1 MAAGEGLDHTKE
13 SNWKEF
19 ALVVG
24 GMVVGV
30 YLIIKYL

>member
-1 MAAGEGLDHTKE
+1 MAAGQGLDHSKE
-13 SNWKEF
+13 SKWKEF

-24 GMVVGV
+24 GMALSV

>member
-1 MAAGEGLDHTKE
+1 MAAGEGLDHTKQG
-13 SNWKEF
+13 NWKEF

-24 GMVVGV
+24 GMALGV